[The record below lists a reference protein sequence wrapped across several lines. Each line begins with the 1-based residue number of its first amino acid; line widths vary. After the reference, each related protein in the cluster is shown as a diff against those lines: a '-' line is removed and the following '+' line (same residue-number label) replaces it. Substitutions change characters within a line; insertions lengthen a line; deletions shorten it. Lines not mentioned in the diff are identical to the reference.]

1 MEDKK
6 IASLCSYIPIE
17 IVEASGF
24 GYERI
29 IDDNEA
35 IDTKIKGIF
44 PTYMCSFASH
54 CLNKLCNDF
63 NKYEAIVFTNSCHPL
78 ESVYESIKRMHN
90 EATVFM
96 LNVPRGQSE
105 EAIEYFSME
114 LKRFIDFLE
123 KKLSI
128 TISLDKIKDAVIKY
142 NNRRNLFNKLHDLIR
157 NKEII
162 LSAKEIKQL
171 NNYYMQNGNEYE
183 KMIQEIIDSKDNRI
197 SDFSSPLILLSGNL
211 CVPRDILDIIEEYD
225 ANVIL
230 CNTCDGFRSVASFIE
245 TEGDI
250 IKNIAKA
257 YLNKPACLRCKD
269 MNLKLAQFE
278 KYLDEYSIN
287 GAIFS
292 VMKFCTD
299 QTYWIVGVEKIL
311 KEKKIPFLF
320 IDSDYSLESSGQ
332 IHTRIQAFLENL

>member
-1 MEDKK
+1 MKEKK

-17 IVEASGF
+17 IIDASGF

-29 IDDNEA
+29 IDDNEV

-63 NKYEAIVFTNSCHPL
+63 NEYEAIIFANSCHPL
-78 ESVYESIKRMHN
+78 ESVYESIKKMHN
-90 EATVFM
+90 DAMTFM

-105 EAIEYFSME
+105 DAVEYFSIE
-114 LKRFIDFLE
+114 LKRLIDFLE
-123 KKLSI
+123 KNLCV
-128 TISLDKIKDAVIKY
+128 TISLDKIKDSVIKY
-142 NNRRNLFNKLHDLIR
+142 NNRRNLYNEVHKLVR
-157 NKEII
+157 NKKIV
-162 LSAKEIKQL
+162 LSAKEIEL
-171 NNYYMQNGNEYE
+171 INNYYLQSGNEYE
-183 KMIQEIIDSKDNRI
+183 EIIQEIIDSKDSRI
-197 SDFSSPLILLSGNL
+197 FDSTLPRILLSGNSR
-211 CVPRDILDIIEEYD
+211 VPRDILNTIEEYD
-225 ANVIL
+225 ANVVL
-230 CNTCDGFRSVASFIE
+230 CNTCDGYRSVTACIE

-250 IKNIAKA
+250 ISNIAKA

-269 MNLKLAQFE
+269 MALKLSQFE
-278 KYLDEYSIN
+278 KYLDEYN
-287 GAIFS
+287 VDGVIFS

-299 QTYWIVGVEKIL
+299 QTYWIVGVEKLL

-320 IDSDYSLESSGQ
+320 IDSDYSLETSGQ